1 MWVYFGIDHAIIE
14 HDKVIQMSWWLQG
27 TTWTWSLESALS
39 TIQSDQYYPEFEAK
53 LTKLVFSANKNHVF
67 IEWNKRT
74 SIALWAFFLEI
85 NGFDYRVGKFIVEME
100 NIAVA
105 VAEDLIDQE
114 FLLEIIT
121 SILYEESY
129 SENLQLRLIDA
140 LSRSTPSDY

>member
-1 MWVYFGIDHAIIE
+1 MIKSFKWADDF
-14 HDKVIQMSWWLQG
+14 KVQHELEA
-27 TTWTWSLESALS
+27 LESALS

-121 SILYEESY
+121 LDSLWGIIQWKFTIKTYWC
-129 SENLQLRLIDA
+129 A
-140 LSRSTPSDY
+140 L